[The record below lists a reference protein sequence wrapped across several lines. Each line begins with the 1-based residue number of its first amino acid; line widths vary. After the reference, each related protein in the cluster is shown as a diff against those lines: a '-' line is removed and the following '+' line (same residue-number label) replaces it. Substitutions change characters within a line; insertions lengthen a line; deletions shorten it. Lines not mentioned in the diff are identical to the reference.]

1 MGHCSAC
8 NHFSGRLSIYMAPVS
23 TFHDQRVMGFH
34 PLCLRPISAPVREAV
49 HNLKPF
55 VRGSMMDRGCG
66 LIK

>member
-8 NHFSGRLSIYMAPVS
+8 DHFSGRLSIYMAPVS

-34 PLCLRPISAPVREAV
+34 PLWLPPIATPVREAS

-55 VRGSMMDRGCG
+55 VSGSRIDHGCD